1 MHYKII
7 HTTTYTYYQP
17 VSLCHNIA
25 RLAPRSVD
33 NQICTSSTITITLR
47 PEVIN
52 EYQDFFGNKVMY
64 FAVQQEHIKL
74 SVTVISEIEKTS
86 NALTSTATT
95 NSISWENIRDKYM
108 DTQENDW
115 ETRQYILETNMTGFS
130 PEIQQYAQISFT
142 PGRSMYDA
150 SLDLM
155 QRIYKD
161 FEFKPGFTTVATALS
176 VVMKA
181 RKGVCQDFAHLA
193 IACVRSMGLPA
204 RYISGYLETLPPPG
218 KEKLTGVDA
227 THAWFAVFIPGTGWV
242 DFDPTNNQ
250 TPNLQYITACWG
262 RDYNDI
268 APLKGVIINSGPH
281 ELSVSVDVR
290 RSI

>member
-1 MHYKII
+1 
-7 HTTTYTYYQP
+7 
-17 VSLCHNIA
+17 
-25 RLAPRSVD
+25 
-33 NQICTSSTITITLR
+33 
-47 PEVIN
+47 
-52 EYQDFFGNKVMY
+52 
-64 FAVQQEHIKL
+64 
-74 SVTVISEIEKTS
+74 
-86 NALTSTATT
+86 
-95 NSISWENIRDKYM
+95 
-108 DTQENDW
+108 
-115 ETRQYILETNMTGFS
+115 
-130 PEIQQYAQISFT
+130 
-142 PGRSMYDA
+142 
-150 SLDLM
+150 
-155 QRIYKD
+155 
-161 FEFKPGFTTVATALS
+161 
-176 VVMKA
+176 MKA

-227 THAWFAVFIPGTGWV
+227 THAWFAVFIPGSGWV

-250 TPNLQYITACWG
+250 TPNGQYITACWG

>member
-1 MHYKII
+1 MHYTII

-25 RLAPRSVD
+25 RLVPRSVD
-33 NQICTSSTITITLR
+33 SQICTSSTITISPS
-47 PEVIN
+47 PEVMN
-52 EYQDFFGNKVMY
+52 EYLDFFGNKVMY

-74 SVTVISEIEKTS
+74 SVTVVSEMVKTNLA
-86 NALTSTATT
+86 NATGASTNLITWE
-95 NSISWENIRDKYM
+95 SIRENYL
-108 DTQENDW
+108 DTQSSDW
-115 ETRQYILETNMTGFS
+115 EVRQYILETSMTGFS
-130 PEIQQYAQISFT
+130 AEIQQYAQVSFT
-142 PGRSMYDA
+142 TGRSMYEA
-150 SLDLM
+150 CLDIM

-161 FEFKPGFTTVATALS
+161 FEFKPGFTTVATPLS
-176 VVMKA
+176 AVMKA

-227 THAWFAVFIPGTGWV
+227 THAWFAVFIPGSGWV

-250 TPNLQYITACWG
+250 TPNGQYITACWG